1 MYGNLPQWE
10 HKIPT
15 LNFQH
20 QDLSERREVRFNSSV
35 PNVFGAQPRK
45 ANLIVCA
52 ISSFNNFALYFFWL
66 QLQSFISDTCASGC

>member
-20 QDLSERREVRFNSSV
+20 QDLSEWRGERFNSSV

-45 ANLIVCA
+45 ANLIVGA
-52 ISSFNNFALYFFWL
+52 ISSFNNFALL
-66 QLQSFISDTCASGC
+66 L